1 MRKFIAAAAVFC
13 LPAVAQGAASSRFS
27 AEADVRGRIAE
38 QTAAWNRG
46 DIDGALGAYCPSED
60 IVWTSKAGLSRGYA
74 AFADDMRASF
84 GGGAQGVMKND
95 ILYAAPFGEAVLVTL
110 RWSVERDGARILGG
124 VSTQIWS
131 PCAGALRV
139 VYEHAS

>member
-1 MRKFIAAAAVFC
+1 MKRTIAAAAILC
-13 LPAVAQGAASSRFS
+13 LPAVAESAEFSPSS
-27 AEADVRGRIAE
+27 AEAGVRSRIAE

-74 AFADDMRASF
+74 AFAEDMRASF
-84 GGGAQGVMKND
+84 GGGAQGFMKND
-95 ILYAAPFGEAVLVTL
+95 ILYAAAFGEAVLVTL
-110 RWSVERDGARILGG
+110 RWSVERDGAPILGG